1 MTETEGVIKYNVN
14 HIDKAIDPNILLS
27 EINAWRTVL
36 FKLQLIGQ
44 CTDRYEGYGFG
55 NISQRIPSSE
65 GKSDQFLISG
75 TQTGGIS
82 ELSSRHYCQ
91 VLHANPHENQLN
103 SLGLYKPSSE
113 ALTHASVFQQDNRI
127 QAVIHVH
134 SPEIWNNTAKLK
146 LPCTAANIA
155 YGTPE
160 MATEVAQLLKSE
172 QLKQK
177 KIFSMLGHIDGIIAY
192 ADNMEKAA
200 QIIIK
205 YYAQAIALE
214 QSSH

>member
-1 MTETEGVIKYNVN
+1 MAEIEGVIKYSIN
-14 HIDKAIDPNILLS
+14 HIDKAIDPSISLS

-44 CTDRYEGYGFG
+44 QKNRYEGYGFG
-55 NISQRIPSSE
+55 NISQRIHPSNT
-65 GKSDQFLISG
+65 KSDQFLISG
-75 TQTGGIS
+75 TQTGGIA

-91 VLHANPHENQLN
+91 VLNANPNNNHLD

-113 ALTHASVFQQDNRI
+113 ALTHASVYLHDNSV

-134 SPEIWNNTAKLK
+134 SPEIWNNTAKLE

-160 MATEVAQLLKSE
+160 MASEVARLLQSE

-177 KIFSMLGHIDGIIAY
+177 KIFTTLGHIDGVIAY
-192 ADNMEKAA
+192 ADNMEQAA
-200 QIIIK
+200 QNIIK
-205 YYAQAIALE
+205 YYAKAIALE
-214 QSSH
+214 QTL

>member
-1 MTETEGVIKYNVN
+1 MAEIEGVIKYSIN
-14 HIDKAIDPNILLS
+14 HIDKAIDPIISLS

-44 CTDRYEGYGFG
+44 EKDRYEGYGFG
-55 NISQRIPSSE
+55 NISQRIHTSDT
-65 GKSDQFLISG
+65 KLDQFLISG
-75 TQTGGIS
+75 TQTGGIV

-91 VLHANPHENQLN
+91 VLNANPNNNQLD

-113 ALTHASVFQQDNRI
+113 ALTHASVYLHDNSV

-134 SPEIWNNTAKLK
+134 SPEIWNNTARLD

-160 MATEVAQLLKSE
+160 MAAEVARLLQSE

-177 KIFSMLGHIDGIIAY
+177 KIFTMLGHIDGVIAY
-192 ADNMEKAA
+192 ADNMEQAA
-200 QIIIK
+200 QNIIK
-205 YYAQAIALE
+205 YYAKAIALE
-214 QSSH
+214 QTL